1 VNLLQPGIKG
11 SKSWT
16 LLTGLGLLVV
26 LAFSVG
32 FGRGTQG
39 ISAGQESLAQRER
52 RGKQIYVRG
61 TTVSGKEILA
71 YLGDSSIEVPG
82 SAMPCANCHG
92 LNGQGKPEGGVTP
105 TNVTWEVLTK
115 PYGVPHANGRQH
127 PPYTERGLE
136 LAITRGIDPS
146 GNKLL
151 SVMPRYA
158 MAVEDLE
165 DLVAYL
171 KLLGKDRDPGITE
184 NKIVV
189 GTVVPTRGAL
199 ADMGQAVKAVT
210 TAFFAEVNNQGGIY
224 NRQFEVKYAET
235 AESPIATRSNVERF
249 IREQQVFA
257 LSGAFIAGSEKEMI
271 ALLAQQEV
279 PLIGPLTLYPQ
290 IDFPLNR
297 QVFYLLSGVEGQV
310 QAIIHFAAK
319 KPELRTQH
327 FAIVFPH
334 TDINP
339 KVVEAVR
346 AQSKKE
352 GLREPQAYDYA
363 PGRFDVT
370 ESVKQLRQSNSGVVV
385 FLGGSEDALSLLTEA
400 DKFGWYPSVLLASA
414 SGGKEIFN
422 APIGFD
428 GKLFFSFP
436 TSPADQS
443 SDGLKQFQALA
454 EKYKL
459 PAHHLA
465 AQISAYCAAKILA
478 EALRRAGKDVSR
490 EKLVQTLEG
499 FYEYP
504 TGLTP
509 AITYGPNRRVG
520 ALGAYVVSVDL
531 KEKQFVSA
539 SGWINLN

>member
-1 VNLLQPGIKG
+1 
-11 SKSWT
+11 
-16 LLTGLGLLVV
+16 
-26 LAFSVG
+26 
-32 FGRGTQG
+32 
-39 ISAGQESLAQRER
+39 
-52 RGKQIYVRG
+52 
-61 TTVSGKEILA
+61 
-71 YLGDSSIEVPG
+71 
-82 SAMPCANCHG
+82 
-92 LNGQGKPEGGVTP
+92 
-105 TNVTWEVLTK
+105 
-115 PYGVPHANGRQH
+115 
-127 PPYTERGLE
+127 
-136 LAITRGIDPS
+136 
-146 GNKLL
+146 
-151 SVMPRYA
+151 
-158 MAVEDLE
+158 MAAEDLE

-189 GTVVPTRGAL
+189 GTVVPARGAL
-199 ADMGQAVKAVT
+199 ADMGQAVNAVT

-400 DKFGWYPSVLLASA
+400 DKFGWYPTVLLASA